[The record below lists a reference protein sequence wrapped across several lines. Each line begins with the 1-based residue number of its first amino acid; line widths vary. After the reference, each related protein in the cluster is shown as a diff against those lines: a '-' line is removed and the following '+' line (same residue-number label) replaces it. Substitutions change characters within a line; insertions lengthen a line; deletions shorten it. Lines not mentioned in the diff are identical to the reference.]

1 MSDRFLESFFL
12 LNSHRKK
19 QTIYFLYYIMYL
31 CVFRRDAT
39 SINNFVR
46 FLEHFFRERGG
57 NTNIYMSY
65 NHFSYTLFMAVEW
78 RKK

>member
-1 MSDRFLESFFL
+1 
-12 LNSHRKK
+12 
-19 QTIYFLYYIMYL
+19 MYL

-65 NHFSYTLFMAVEW
+65 NHFFVYIINGSGVEEYISPY
-78 RKK
+78 RTNFSAEV